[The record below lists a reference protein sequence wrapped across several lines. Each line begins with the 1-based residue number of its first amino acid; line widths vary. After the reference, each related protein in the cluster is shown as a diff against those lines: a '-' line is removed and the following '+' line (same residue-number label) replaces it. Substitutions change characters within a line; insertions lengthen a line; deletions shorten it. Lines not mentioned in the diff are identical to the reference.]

1 MNTKTCTVTWT
12 TSLLKCRNNIKDIC
26 IYTWKSIRLIS
37 LWFHSYLSTYLTH
50 PTMQHIH
57 LIIYI
62 EKCLSTIEVFLNEIS
77 VSSTCTSGIV
87 STALILYLWVL
98 LNRCHHRLSVKNKKK
113 IYFNSLFIY
122 WKWIHC
128 NTCIICIV
136 FCNEISMKQPLQFKY

>member
-1 MNTKTCTVTWT
+1 MNTNTCTVTWT

-62 EKCLSTIEVFLNEIS
+62 EKCLSTIEVFLNEICFQYMYKWNCIHCLDS
-77 VSSTCTSGIV
+77 
-87 STALILYLWVL
+87 
-98 LNRCHHRLSVKNKKK
+98 LSLGFVKQMSPSPLCQKQKK

-128 NTCIICIV
+128 NTFIICIV
-136 FCNEISMKQPLQFKY
+136 FCNEISMKQGIYKISI